1 MIQTILLKVSGK
13 VQGVF
18 YRQSTK
24 EKALSLGIKG
34 HIQNMPDGSVFIV
47 ATAEQDALSEL
58 VQWCYKGPSRAK
70 VKNIDIALLELQVFE
85 EFVIIR
91 K

>member
-1 MIQTILLKVSGK
+1 M
-13 VQGVF
+13 QGVF

-34 HIQNMPDGSVFIV
+34 HVRNMPDGSVYIV
-47 ATAEQDALSEL
+47 ATAEQNALTEL
-58 VQWCYKGPSRAK
+58 VQWCYEGPSGAT
-70 VKNIDIALLELQVFE
+70 VTNVETAVLALQAFE
-85 EFVIIR
+85 GFVIIR